1 MQTLFE
7 VNYCSVTGQMT
18 DVILSEAKN
27 LGVAGQML
35 RLWLSMT
42 VIIWS
47 SLSVALRA
55 DSLVMTKYRCTG
67 L

>member
-35 RLWLSMT
+35 RLPAQHD
-42 VIIWS
+42 S
-47 SLSVALRA
+47 SSDYA
-55 DSLVMTKYRCTG
+55 
-67 L
+67 